1 MRRRATG
8 MAFHDV
14 ILLIRRAYVLEY
26 GKPTFWGRTSCTRDP
41 RVICRSRC
49 LSVFMVKKAV
59 TLYKWMLEVEV
70 LRSCLCLSSKE
81 SFHCH
86 FCYYTRLGIFLVIY
100 PVCCA
105 KAFLYMQSSPSL
117 SLSLTPIPSLP
128 KTNIPMSAPTP
139 SITRK
144 TLDQSGLTVSKA
156 LSGEPVAHAQTRP
169 ARSHMRCCYCCTGQ
183 WMLCGM
189 MEIKICSLKCRE
201 CGCPSGK
208 HHGETKSS
216 LLILITSKSRLAC
229 PIEA

>member
-1 MRRRATG
+1 VGVGNKRGQMMRRRATG
-8 MAFHDV
+8 MAFLDV
-14 ILLIRRAYVLEY
+14 ILLIRRAYGLEY

-117 SLSLTPIPSLP
+117 SLSHSHPITPKNKYPYECSHTIYYKKDIRPEWF
-128 KTNIPMSAPTP
+128 
-139 SITRK
+139 
-144 TLDQSGLTVSKA
+144 DSK
-156 LSGEPVAHAQTRP
+156 
-169 ARSHMRCCYCCTGQ
+169 
-183 WMLCGM
+183 
-189 MEIKICSLKCRE
+189 
-201 CGCPSGK
+201 
-208 HHGETKSS
+208 
-216 LLILITSKSRLAC
+216 
-229 PIEA
+229 